1 MSKFRY
7 TLADFHAIKEAD
19 IIVDGI
25 TVLAGENGCG
35 KSTLAKWLYY
45 LVNAANGF
53 GEFIWWKLYQEAE
66 KSLNKPNRVRKDI
79 VANAATASLSYLRML
94 RPIAENKE
102 LDVLFDNYQKIIDTL
117 ETELRNYIGYREEP
131 WPQKLRV
138 LQYLDIAVQDGQA
151 SESAIAEYCDRLRA
165 EFQQQYLQAK
175 SVLNLYPTPEL
186 SKFIEEEYS
195 ENKPMPSH
203 LQFYEGEMPLLGEQQ
218 FRVPYTLRDAI
229 YIDTPMALSLNFFE
243 PENHWEELWTM
254 MRSKYEDMPR
264 EGKSLL
270 ARIRKSIGGRVS
282 VKNDITGIKSLRYQR
297 ADGLDIELK
306 EAATGIKSFAYIQ
319 RLLENGYLDNETI
332 LLIDEPEAH
341 LHPQWI
347 VEFARLLVLLYKDI
361 GLKIMVASHNPDMVA
376 AIQSIARKE
385 GVLKDTHFY
394 QAYREEGTLQ
404 YRYKDLGGE
413 VQEIFESFNI
423 AISRIQD
430 YGADSVQ

>member
-66 KSLNKPNRVRKDI
+66 KNLNKPNRVRKDI
-79 VANAATASLSYLRML
+79 AVNATALLSYSRML

-102 LDVLFDNYQKIIDTL
+102 LDLLLDNYHKIIDTF
-117 ETELRNYIGYREEP
+117 ETELENYIVYREEP
-131 WPQKLRV
+131 WVQKLRV
-138 LQYLDIAVQDGQA
+138 LQYLDIAVQDNQV
-151 SESAIAEYCDRLRA
+151 SESAITEYCDRLRG

-175 SVLNLYPTPEL
+175 SALNLYPTREL
-186 SKFIEEEYS
+186 NKFIEEEYS
-195 ENKPMPSH
+195 ENEPIPSRI
-203 LQFYEGEMPLLGEQQ
+203 QFYEGEMPLLDEQQ

-243 PENHWEELWTM
+243 PEKHWEELWTM
-254 MRSKYEDMPR
+254 MMNKHEDMPR

-270 ARIRKSIGGRVS
+270 ARIRKSIGGRAS

-306 EAATGIKSFAYIQ
+306 EAATGIKSFACIQ
-319 RLLENGYLDNETI
+319 RLLENGYLDSETI

-361 GLKIMVASHNPDMVA
+361 GLKIMIASHNPDMVA

-385 GVLKDTHFY
+385 GVLEDTHFY
-394 QAYREEGTLQ
+394 QAYREKGTLQ

>member
-79 VANAATASLSYLRML
+79 VANATALPFYSRML

-102 LDVLFDNYQKIIDTL
+102 LDLLLDNYQKIIDTL
-117 ETELRNYIGYREEP
+117 ETELVNYIAYREEP
-131 WPQKLRV
+131 WVQKLRV
-138 LQYLDIAVQDGQA
+138 LQYLDIAVQDGQT
-151 SESAIAEYCDRLRA
+151 SESAITEYCDRLRA

-175 SVLNLYPTPEL
+175 SALNLYPTREL

-195 ENKPMPSH
+195 ENEPIPSR

-229 YIDTPMALSLNFFE
+229 YIDTPMALSLNFLE
-243 PENHWEELWTM
+243 PEKHWEELWTM

-347 VEFARLLVLLYKDI
+347 VEFARLLILLYKDI